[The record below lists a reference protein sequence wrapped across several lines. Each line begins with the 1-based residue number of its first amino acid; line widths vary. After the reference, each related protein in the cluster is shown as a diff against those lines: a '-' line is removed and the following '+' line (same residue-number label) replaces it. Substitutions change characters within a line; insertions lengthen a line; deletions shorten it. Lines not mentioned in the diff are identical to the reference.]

1 MSSGGK
7 YGTRHRAVDMHA
19 FIGSR
24 CASMALIYVRACVRV
39 RQSRRQ
45 AAVGLGVVEEVCINH
60 PIAIRL
66 NEKPMERRKGE
77 CSSQGRM
84 RV

>member
-1 MSSGGK
+1 MHSSAL
-7 YGTRHRAVDMHA
+7 AVHQRPWFA
-19 FIGSR
+19 F
-24 CASMALIYVRACVRV
+24 VRV
-39 RQSRRQ
+39 RQSRRL

-77 CSSQGRM
+77 FSSYGE
-84 RV
+84 